1 MRWCVSL
8 SFLLA
13 LWGGCG
19 GQEPTTVSEPLS
31 GAATGEPAARPGTTA
46 PSVGEKNNELDF
58 LRGQIGAY
66 SQRVD
71 TEKDKQEAML
81 ARHRKEIAALG
92 DLSVYHREERELI
105 RRIRRSENQIKHYEK
120 KAGPADP
127 GVNEVI
133 EKLDA
138 LRAEDE
144 KLTEQL
150 EDLRGAF
157 SRRMRMPELAETP
170 VARDLK
176 TIRAAR
182 DRWLADTTDVRAK
195 GAARTRS
202 AANKSFR
209 GWLAETPVARNLK
222 TIRAVR
228 DRWLADTTE
237 ARARG
242 APRVRAAVNKSFRA
256 WIGEDENRGRV
267 AALALEKSRKKPKL
281 ARYDFTKTE
290 FFLFCQL
297 LEDELDRKNVA
308 VEADLLGE
316 QRKKE
321 AVLVDRMVAL
331 REKISV
337 IENSPEARKAT
348 DAEETLATVMVYKQK
363 FDLAQNRLEQVRNH
377 LQAKRDLE
385 KKHQSEL
392 KASQTAFDEVKRL
405 LADAKHKFDDAAK
418 R

>member
-1 MRWCVSL
+1 MD
-8 SFLLA
+8 
-13 LWGGCG
+13 
-19 GQEPTTVSEPLS
+19 
-31 GAATGEPAARPGTTA
+31 
-46 PSVGEKNNELDF
+46 EKEKGLEF
-58 LRGQIGAY
+58 LRGLIGAY

-71 TEKDKQEAML
+71 TKKEEQEAML
-81 ARHRKEIAALG
+81 TRHRDEIAALG
-92 DLSVYHREERELI
+92 DLSWALREERELS
-105 RRIRRSENQIKHYEK
+105 RRIRYAKAQIKHYEK
-120 KAGPADP
+120 KAGPTDP
-127 GVNEVI
+127 EIQKFLSRLGGLRGKED
-133 EKLDA
+133 ELEEELET
-138 LRAEDE
+138 LRA
-144 KLTEQL
+144 
-150 EDLRGAF
+150 AF
-157 SRRMRMPELAETP
+157 SRMLRMPEL
-170 VARDLK
+170 D
-176 TIRAAR
+176 
-182 DRWLADTTDVRAK
+182 
-195 GAARTRS
+195 
-202 AANKSFR
+202 
-209 GWLAETPVARNLK
+209 ETPVARNLK

-256 WIGEDENRGRV
+256 WLGEDENRGRV

>member
-1 MRWCVSL
+1 MISSEAMRWCVS
-8 SFLLA
+8 FLLA
-13 LWGGCG
+13 LLGGCWD
-19 GQEPTTVSEPLS
+19 EKPNTVSEPLPV
-31 GAATGEPAARPGTTA
+31 AATGKPAEKPGA
-46 PSVGEKNNELDF
+46 APPSVDEKEKELEF
-58 LRGQIGAY
+58 LRGLIGAY

-71 TEKDKQEAML
+71 TKKEEQEAML
-81 ARHRKEIAALG
+81 TRHRDEIAALG
-92 DLSVYHREERELI
+92 DLSWALREERELS
-105 RRIRRSENQIKHYEK
+105 RRIRYAKAQIKHYEK
-120 KAGPADP
+120 KAGPTDP
-127 GVNEVI
+127 EI
-133 EKLDA
+133 QKLLSRLRELRGKEDELEEELET
-138 LRAEDE
+138 LRA
-144 KLTEQL
+144 T
-150 EDLRGAF
+150 F
-157 SRRMRMPELAETP
+157 SRMLRTPE
-170 VARDLK
+170 
-176 TIRAAR
+176 
-182 DRWLADTTDVRAK
+182 
-195 GAARTRS
+195 
-202 AANKSFR
+202 
-209 GWLAETPVARNLK
+209 LAETPVARNLK